1 MKRREL
7 GFTRPPT
14 TTDLFWAPERA
25 AVFALDVSLVLA
37 IRALK
42 AAHPLLEDPDEPM
55 DQEPLHLIGESI
67 LATARSLHALLDG
80 YQHLVEHLTRPG
92 DSYSVE
98 MPAAPT
104 PQDDAPES
112 GADDDF

>member
-1 MKRREL
+1 MRRREL
-7 GFTRPPT
+7 DFTRPPT

-42 AAHPLLEDPDEPM
+42 AAHPVLEDPDEPM
-55 DQEPLHLIGESI
+55 DQEPLLLIGESI

-80 YQHLVEHLTRPG
+80 YQQLVEHLTRPAV
-92 DSYSVE
+92 SYSVE
-98 MPAAPT
+98 MPDEPT
-104 PQDDAPES
+104 SRDDAPGS
-112 GADDDF
+112 SDDDF